1 MAVTNRNLIKK
12 ERCKQ
17 EAFGLWQIGYTAQS
31 VAAAL
36 GISRGAVK
44 RYIKECIAESPV
56 LKIEEARRAALLRLE
71 GLESEALSLY
81 ENAGTDRDRNAALKN
96 VLEIQ
101 KQKADLLGLNR
112 DDVESSAVNLFTKWV
127 LAQVA
132 AGQTSLPHPKLL
144 ETGAAS

>member
-1 MAVTNRNLIKK
+1 V
-12 ERCKQ
+12 
-17 EAFGLWQIGYTAQS
+17 QS
-31 VAAAL
+31 IAAAL
-36 GISRGAVK
+36 GISRDAVK
-44 RYIKECIAESPV
+44 RYIKECIAA
-56 LKIEEARRAALLRLE
+56 KIEEARRAALLRLE

-112 DDVESSAVNLFTKWV
+112 DDVEGSAVNLFTKWV